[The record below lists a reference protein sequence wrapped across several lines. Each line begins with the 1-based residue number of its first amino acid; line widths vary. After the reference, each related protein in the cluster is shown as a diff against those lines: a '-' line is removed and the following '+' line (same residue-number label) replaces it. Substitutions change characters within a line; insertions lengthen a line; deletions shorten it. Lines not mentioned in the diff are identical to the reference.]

1 MPRTHPL
8 DQSDDIASN
17 NITVQNEY
25 SEATSPLPPQ
35 IISPPYWQHT
45 RGQSYASVISNGG
58 KPSPISL
65 EDHTDESY
73 NGDGGICSPLWAKM
87 VCIDDHV
94 VVSGNVKG
102 VGDYVVWICRV
113 DTLDVRESFFISCL
127 LSSCEFTR
135 PIPKG
140 SLPPLCCLAYL
151 LVVLC

>member
-1 MPRTHPL
+1 MRRTPPL
-8 DQSDDIASN
+8 GQTNDTATND
-17 NITVQNEY
+17 ITVQNEC
-25 SEATSPLPPQ
+25 SGASSPLPPQ
-35 IISPPYWQHT
+35 IITPPYWQHT

-58 KPSPISL
+58 KPSPIRL

-127 LSSCEFTR
+127 LLSVDFR
-135 PIPKG
+135 G
-140 SLPPLCCLAYL
+140 
-151 LVVLC
+151 